1 MRAIQADGRAAA
13 VTGLTV
19 ATLFALALT
28 LNAMLPAL
36 GAMEPS
42 ATCTL
47 LVAVAGVIALIVAR
61 PVFAVSVLYTLVIG
75 LTAFVAGV
83 GDRKS

>member
-47 LVAVAGVIALIVAR
+47 LVAVAGVIAL
-61 PVFAVSVLYTLVIG
+61 
-75 LTAFVAGV
+75 
-83 GDRKS
+83 